1 LKIFFSLIF
10 LAILPIFVHGQ
21 KVALVLSGGGAKGLA
36 HVSVLKE
43 LEKNHIPIDYVVG
56 TSMGAVIGGFYA
68 AGYSPQEI
76 EDIVLSKDFQNWVN
90 GQAGKYYNYHY
101 VSKEPDPTFFTVELD
116 VKQSLSAS
124 FRNTIANDAIINFKL
139 TEYLS
144 KASQAAD
151 YDFDNLFVPFRAIA
165 AEIFT
170 QEEVV
175 LKDGLLSEAV
185 RASMAVPFFYNPVRV
200 KNDRLLFDGGIY
212 NNFPVDVARKEFNPD
227 VIIGVNVSTPVF
239 KEYPYEEDE
248 KLVNQSLFL
257 YLLNKSNPALL
268 KNEDIYIEPDTKGM
282 SATDFSKVTP
292 LLDSGETT
300 ILRKLPEIKEK
311 IERRMDSL
319 SRNNKRDGFV
329 LKEAPVKISSI
340 QFRGFNS
347 KQSKYLSN
355 LFQLRKS
362 SDFDIEDIKKGYYRL
377 AAEDYFNNIFPI
389 LQFDKNDSSYIFEL
403 RGSSDNSFKIDFG
416 GYITSRNFSELF
428 LGFRFNTLK
437 SNLAEHAVHAYT
449 GRFYQS
455 IHYYSRFNIPGRN
468 LFYIEPEMTYNN
480 WDFID
485 ISDILIKEN
494 SQSDFVQQN
503 DLKAGL
509 NVGIPIGTKYRM
521 VFQGFYLN
529 NGDQYS
535 NTQELQSTDTLDQL
549 KFDGVRTGV
558 VLSKNS
564 LNKILYPNEGERF
577 EVKAAVYYGQE
588 RYTPGT
594 TSLQSVTNQVDHSW
608 ITLGLGWEKY
618 VPVGRKF
625 FAGWQVESVF
635 SNQPFF
641 SNYQGTVL
649 NAPVFNPLNDSK
661 TRIIAE
667 LRAFK
672 YVAGGVK
679 GIYKPTKRLDF
690 RLEGY
695 TFAPVSTLFEEAPQ
709 VPGEIL
715 LDGTLH
721 FAGTLNGVYH
731 SPIGPVSIA
740 LNYYEPLRNH
750 WSVMFHAG
758 FLLFNKRS
766 FE

>member
-1 LKIFFSLIF
+1 MRIIFSFLFLI
-10 LAILPIFVHGQ
+10 LLPNFISAQ

-36 HVSVLKE
+36 HLSVLKE
-43 LEKNHIPIDYVVG
+43 LEENQIPIDYIVG

-76 EDIVLSKDFQNWVN
+76 ENIVLSKDFQNWIN
-90 GQAGKYYNYHY
+90 GQAGDYYNYHY
-101 VSKEPDPTFFTVELD
+101 VSKEPDPTFFTVELN
-116 VKQSLSAS
+116 VKESFSAS
-124 FRNTIANDAIINFKL
+124 FKNTIANDAIINFKL
-139 TEYLS
+139 AEYLAG
-144 KASQAAD
+144 ASQAAE
-151 YDFDNLFVPFRAIA
+151 YDFDDLFIPFRAIA

-170 QEEVV
+170 QEEII
-175 LKDGLLSEAV
+175 LSDGLLSEAV

-212 NNFPVDVARKEFNPD
+212 NNFPVDLAREEFSPD

-239 KEYPYEEDE
+239 EEYPYDEDE

-268 KNEDIYIEPDTKGM
+268 GKGDIYIEPDTKGM
-282 SATDFSKVTP
+282 SATDFTKVRQ
-292 LLDSGETT
+292 LLDSGERAV
-300 ILRKLPEIKEK
+300 LRKLPEIRKK
-311 IERRMDSL
+311 IERRVGPDE
-319 SRNNKRDGFV
+319 RIKNRAAFIK
-329 LKEAPVKISSI
+329 KEVPLQVSSI
-340 QFRGFNS
+340 QFRGFKSQQNL
-347 KQSKYLSN
+347 YLSN
-355 LFQLRKS
+355 LFQLRKKNEL
-362 SDFDIEDIKKGYYRL
+362 DLADIREGYYKL
-377 AAEDYFNNIFPI
+377 AAEDYFNKMFPKFR
-389 LQFDKNDSSYIFEL
+389 FDKMDSSYVFEL
-403 RGSSDNSFKIDFG
+403 QGSSDNSFKIDFG

-437 SNLAEHAVHAYT
+437 RNLAEHAVHAYT

-455 IHYYSRFNIPGRN
+455 IHYYSRFNIPGKD
-468 LFYIEPEMTYNN
+468 LFYIEPEVTYNN

-485 ISDILIKEN
+485 ISDILIEEN

-509 NVGIPIGTKYRM
+509 NVGIPVGNKYRM
-521 VFQGFYLN
+521 VLQAFYLN

-535 NTQELQSTDTLDQL
+535 NTQELQSTDTLDRL
-549 KFDGVRTGV
+549 RFDGARSGI

-564 LNKILYPNEGERF
+564 LNSLLYPNEGERF
-577 EVKAAVYYGQE
+577 EVRGSVYYGQE

-594 TSLQSVTNQVDHSW
+594 TSLIATENQADHTW
-608 ITLGLGWEKY
+608 FTLGLTWEKY
-618 VPVGRKF
+618 VPLNRKF
-625 FAGWQVESVF
+625 FAGWEAESVI

-649 NAPVFNPLNDSK
+649 NAPAFNPLNDSR
-661 TRIIAE
+661 TRIIPE
-667 LRAFK
+667 FRAFK
-672 YVAGGVK
+672 YLAGGVK
-679 GIYKPTKRLDF
+679 GIYKPTKRIDV

-695 TFAPVSTLFEEAPQ
+695 LFAPISTLAEEEPQ
-709 VPGEIL
+709 VPVENL
-715 LDGTLH
+715 LDGTVH

-731 SPIGPVSIA
+731 SPIGPVSLS
-740 LNYYEPLRNH
+740 LNYYEPPGNH

>member
-1 LKIFFSLIF
+1 
-10 LAILPIFVHGQ
+10 
-21 KVALVLSGGGAKGLA
+21 VAVVLSGGGAKGLA
-36 HVSVLKE
+36 HLSVLKE
-43 LEKNHIPIDYVVG
+43 LEENHIPIDYIVG

-76 EDIVLSKDFQNWVN
+76 EDIILSKDFQNWVN
-90 GQAGKYYNYHY
+90 GQVGDYYNYHY
-101 VSKEPDPTFFTVELD
+101 VSKEPDPTFFTVELN
-116 VKQSLSAS
+116 VKESLSAS

-139 TEYLS
+139 AEYLA

-151 YDFDNLFVPFRAIA
+151 YDFNNLFIPFRAVA

-170 QEEVV
+170 QEEVL

-185 RASMAVPFFYNPVRV
+185 RASMAVPFIYNPVRV

-212 NNFPVDVARKEFNPD
+212 NNFPVDLARKEFDPD

-239 KEYPYEEDE
+239 EKYPYDEDE

-268 KNEDIYIEPDTKGM
+268 RNRDIYIEPDTKGM
-282 SATDFSKVTP
+282 SATDFTKVRQ
-292 LLDSGETT
+292 LLDSGETA
-300 ILRKLPEIKEK
+300 ILRKLPEIKKK
-311 IERRMDSL
+311 IERRVEPDE
-319 SRNNKRDGFV
+319 RVNRRIAFTD
-329 LKEAPVKISSI
+329 KEAPLEIGSI
-340 QFRGFNS
+340 QFRGFKS
-347 KQSKYLSN
+347 QQVHYLSD
-355 LFQLRKS
+355 LFQLRKK
-362 SDFDIEDIKKGYYRL
+362 SDFDIEDIRKGYYKL
-377 AAEDYFNNIFPI
+377 AVEEYFDRIFPKFQYDRI
-389 LQFDKNDSSYIFEL
+389 DSNYVFEL
-403 RGSSDNSFKIDFG
+403 QGNSDNSFKIDFG
-416 GYITSRNFSELF
+416 GYITSRSFSELF
-428 LGFRFNTLK
+428 IGFRFNTLK
-437 SNLAEHAVHAYT
+437 RNLAEHAVHAYT

-455 IHYYSRFNIPGRN
+455 IHYYSRFNIPGRA

-480 WDFID
+480 LDFID

-509 NVGIPIGTKYRM
+509 NVGIPIGSKYRM

-549 KFDGVRTGV
+549 KFDGMRAGV
-558 VLSKNS
+558 VVSKNS
-564 LNKILYPNEGERF
+564 LNRTLYPSEGEKF
-577 EVKAAVYYGQE
+577 EVKGSIYYGQE

-594 TSLQSVTNQVDHSW
+594 TSLNPASNEVYHSW
-608 ITLGLGWEKY
+608 ITIGMTWEKY
-618 VPVGRKF
+618 ITVNRKF

-641 SNYQGTVL
+641 SNYQGTIL
-649 NAPVFNPLNDSK
+649 NAPVYNPLNDSR
-661 TRIIAE
+661 TRIIPE

-672 YVAGGVK
+672 YVAGGIK
-679 GIYKPTKRLDF
+679 GIYVPAKRIDI

-695 TFAPVSTLFEEAPQ
+695 AFVPVSSIIEEKPQ
-709 VPGEIL
+709 IPGEKL
-715 LDGTLH
+715 LDGTIQ
-721 FAGTLNGVYH
+721 FAGTLNGIYH
-731 SPIGPVSIA
+731 TPIGPVSIS
-740 LNYYEPLRNH
+740 LNYYESLENH

-758 FLLFNKRS
+758 ILLFNKRS

>member
-1 LKIFFSLIF
+1 MKIFFSFLFLIIF
-10 LAILPIFVHGQ
+10 PINIYSQ
-21 KVALVLSGGGAKGLA
+21 KVAVVLSGGGAKGLA
-36 HVSVLKE
+36 HLSVLKE
-43 LEKNHIPIDYVVG
+43 LEENHIPIDYIVG

-90 GQAGKYYNYHY
+90 GQVGDYYNYHY
-101 VSKEPDPTFFTVELD
+101 VSKEPDPTFFTVELN
-116 VKQSLSAS
+116 VKESLSAS

-139 TEYLS
+139 AEYLAR
-144 KASQAAD
+144 ASQAAD
-151 YDFDNLFVPFRAIA
+151 YDFNHLFIPFRAVA

-170 QEEVV
+170 QEEIL

-212 NNFPVDVARKEFNPD
+212 NNFPVDLARKEFDPD
-227 VIIGVNVSTPVF
+227 VIIGVNVSTAVF
-239 KEYPYEEDE
+239 EKYPYDEDE

-268 KNEDIYIEPDTKGM
+268 RNGDIYIEPDTKGM
-282 SATDFSKVTP
+282 SATDFTKVRQ
-292 LLDSGETT
+292 LLDSGETA
-300 ILRKLPEIKEK
+300 ILRKLPEIKKK
-311 IERRMDSL
+311 IERRVEPDE
-319 SRNNKRDGFV
+319 RINRRKAFTE
-329 LKEAPVKISSI
+329 KEAPLEIGSI
-340 QFRGFNS
+340 QFRGFKS
-347 KQSKYLSN
+347 QQVHYLSD
-355 LFQLRKS
+355 LFQLRKK
-362 SDFDIEDIKKGYYRL
+362 SDFDIEDIRKGYYRL
-377 AAEDYFNNIFPI
+377 AAEEYFNRIFPKFQYDRI
-389 LQFDKNDSSYIFEL
+389 DSNYVFEL
-403 RGSSDNSFKIDFG
+403 QGNSDNSFKIDFG

-428 LGFRFNTLK
+428 IGFRFNTLK
-437 SNLAEHAVHAYT
+437 SNLAEHAIHAYT

-455 IHYYSRFNIPGRN
+455 VHYYSRFNIPGRA

-480 WDFID
+480 FDFID

-509 NVGIPIGTKYRM
+509 NVGIPIGSKYKI

-549 KFDGVRTGV
+549 KFDGMRTGMV
-558 VLSKNS
+558 VSKNS
-564 LNKILYPNEGERF
+564 LNRTLYPNEGEKF
-577 EVKAAVYYGQE
+577 EVKGTIFYGQE
-588 RYTPGT
+588 RYKPGT
-594 TSLQSVTNQVDHSW
+594 TSLYPATNQVFHSW
-608 ITLGLGWEKY
+608 ITLGLTWEKY
-618 VPVGRKF
+618 ISLGRKF
-625 FAGWQVESVF
+625 YTGWQVESIF

-641 SNYQGTVL
+641 SNYQGTLL
-649 NAPVFNPLNDSK
+649 NAPAFNPLNDSR
-661 TRIIAE
+661 TRIIPE

-672 YVAGGVK
+672 YVAGGIK
-679 GIYKPTKRLDF
+679 GIYMPAKRISI

-695 TFAPVSTLFEEAPQ
+695 TFVPVSSIIEEKPQ
-709 VPGEIL
+709 IPDEKL
-715 LDGTLH
+715 LDGTLQ
-721 FAGTLNGVYH
+721 FAGTLNGIYH
-731 SPIGPVSIA
+731 TPIGPVSIS
-740 LNYYEPLRNH
+740 LNYYDPLENH

-758 FLLFNKRS
+758 ILLFNKRS